1 MHLVTAKTGFIVPQ
15 ETLDVEVGE
24 KSSQSFQ
31 QPNCFMPSC
40 TLPNAWNLENKSK
53 DWKAAQTVQMDPTQK
68 ALT

>member
-53 DWKAAQTVQMDPTQK
+53 D
-68 ALT
+68 